1 MPIIKPTQDNFVYIS
16 DPIEQEF
23 GDSNWT
29 GYAPGYKGLGAPYVI
44 EAATT
49 NTNLV
54 TISGIVLV
62 EGDPVIVKD
71 GTDTSV
77 VRGNLGPVDIGSAP
91 KDIKEVVFSGR
102 DLLVDTQTNDP
113 AGVRVAAGGS
123 KVFLVGTASSEIY
136 QYTLS
141 TPYDLSSGSFDN
153 ITLSVSTENN
163 PVDLNFNNN
172 GTKMYVLGS
181 SPNSVYQYTLT
192 TPYNVSS
199 ASYDSVSFD
208 ASLQVSERGGVPIS
222 VELNTDGTKMFIAE
236 STNIHQYLLS
246 TAFDISTTTYD
257 NVSVGFL
264 PTENNYRSI
273 AFNSDGTRLFTLHND
288 NRLYEYTLTT
298 GFDLTTFPTGLSFS
312 YAEYFSVNEEN
323 FPQGA
328 GTGLRIDVTDDD
340 SRIIVSGLT
349 ADGADGSTP
358 ALFDYGLTLTEY
370 SADISSLGLTNAPTV
385 VCRDSLPRMFSS
397 FDLDPG
403 RCISQDTN
411 LDPVNSS
418 TSTTTTFT
426 TPISPLSSTML
437 AGDTVIPLDGKLS
450 DPISGASY
458 DGVEYRF
465 VIDYDPEGIE
475 FNDDGTKIFMVGIRS
490 DSIYQFSLTT
500 PFDVQTATYDQVRY
514 DVSQL
519 TLGDGAPVSIAFNNN
534 GASLFVLVVTT
545 IYQLTLESPYDLSG
559 NVFSP
564 SGASINLSTLAGE
577 LNAITF
583 NNTGTKV
590 YLADFNTV
598 YEIELSTPFD
608 ITTIGI
614 DSPAFT
620 SFSLSTQENAV
631 QDIVFN
637 DVGTKMYVLGDNS
650 NNIFQYSLST
660 AFDITSATYDNV
672 SFNVNSQ
679 DSRAR
684 SIDFSNDGTKLAF
697 IGDSSGDFF
706 HYTLSTPY
714 DISTLTFIGL
724 GPNVFDKYGNDG
736 NSFLNYPQSG
746 TFSANGSRFFVVNTS
761 SARILQ
767 YSLSTPFDISTMST
781 IETFYDVTDQDSF
794 PYGVEFNDNGTKMYM
809 SGGNFGELHE
819 YDLSIAFDL
828 TNGDGEPGV
837 VFSALNVVN
846 FNDGSEFV
854 LNPDGTRLY
863 ILTFSGIVHQFDVA
877 VPYDMST
884 ATETGATSVDI
895 SAVGGSTFLGM
906 AFGANGTKMFLLE
919 ADNDNVYEYDLS
931 TAYDVTTASY
941 TSVSLAV
948 GAQETVP
955 WAITFNDIGSKMYIS
970 GVNTG
975 NINQYTLSTPFDLST
990 ATFDSVIFSF
1000 VNQTGTYDLNFNNDG
1015 TKIYVIIGG
1024 RIYQYNLNTA
1034 YDISTMID
1042 ANDFIDIFTLT
1053 QDIPVNGGLSDPF
1066 SFEFNNDGSKLY
1078 AYEANNSRVAEFL
1091 LPTPFDVTS
1100 AVFRP
1105 NATVAYSN
1113 SPYSVSETFPYKVKF
1128 KPDGTKLYIL
1138 GSSEFIYQYTLSTP
1152 FDTTTISYDNKSFDL
1167 GVEDSANP
1175 YDIHFNLDGTRLY
1188 VMSTG
1193 SPFLIMQYSLSTPWE
1208 VSTLVY
1214 DNVSLNPL
1222 PATSMT
1228 YIAWSTDGTKFYIG
1242 ADGAGSVRLL
1252 QFSVNNTVNG
1262 IPFVEG
1268 TATPLTADAT
1278 ITSTDEE
1285 ISGFAYDE
1293 VSFDISAQEIAPLGL
1308 VFNNDGTALY
1318 VVGSDSDSIFQYTLG
1333 EPFDLSTASYDEV
1346 NFSVAGQM
1354 TQPYS
1359 LTFNTSGLKLF
1370 LVGADTA
1377 TVFEYDV
1384 AIPYDVSSITYNDRN
1399 FAIAEDALL
1408 YDVTFNND
1416 GSKMYIAGG
1425 TNNSVYQYTLSTG
1438 FDVTTATYDSISF
1451 NFQTSQG
1458 DVPLSVEFSADGTKM
1473 YILGLNNEIIY
1484 QYSLSTA
1491 FDIATATDDES
1502 SLDTRSQDGSPRD
1515 FKLSL
1520 DEQVLFMVGASTD
1533 SVYQYS
1539 IVEDAYTLQ
1548 FATQT
1553 FEPGRLI
1560 IPDRSIE
1567 HTNVNSEQ
1575 WVEDYI
1581 ETSYASISAGSR
1593 AVQYKFIADEGQEI
1607 TEARYDLTKLAP
1619 GIRDTRGLT
1628 P

>member
-1 MPIIKPTQDNFVYIS
+1 MCGTSYATVYQD
-16 DPIEQEF
+16 
-23 GDSNWT
+23 
-29 GYAPGYKGLGAPYVI
+29 
-44 EAATT
+44 AT
-49 NTNLV
+49 V
-54 TISGIVLV
+54 
-62 EGDPVIVKD
+62 
-71 GTDTSV
+71 
-77 VRGNLGPVDIGSAP
+77 
-91 KDIKEVVFSGR
+91 
-102 DLLVDTQTNDP
+102 
-113 AGVRVAAGGS
+113 
-123 KVFLVGTASSEIY
+123 Y
-136 QYTLS
+136 QYEVAVA
-141 TPYDLSSGSFDN
+141 YDLSNVTYNGVRFDITGQTVNVGSFAF
-153 ITLSVSTENN
+153 SV
-163 PVDLNFNNN
+163 
-172 GTKMYVLGS
+172 
-181 SPNSVYQYTLT
+181 
-192 TPYNVSS
+192 
-199 ASYDSVSFD
+199 
-208 ASLQVSERGGVPIS
+208 
-222 VELNTDGTKMFIAE
+222 DGTKMFIFDITVE
-236 STNIHQYLLS
+236 DVHQYSLT
-246 TAFDISTTTYD
+246 TAFDLATTSYD
-257 NVSVGFL
+257 NIIYNTASEDDDGKG
-264 PTENNYRSI
+264 I
-273 AFNSDGTRLFTLHND
+273 AFNNAGTKMYISGTRD
-288 NRLYEYTLTT
+288 AGVYQYTM
-298 GFDLTTFPTGLSFS
+298 GNIS
-312 YAEYFSVNEEN
+312 
-323 FPQGA
+323 
-328 GTGLRIDVTDDD
+328 
-340 SRIIVSGLT
+340 
-349 ADGADGSTP
+349 
-358 ALFDYGLTLTEY
+358 Y

-437 AGDTVIPLDGKLS
+437 AGDTVIPLDGKLP

-458 DGVEYRF
+458 DGVEHRF
-465 VIDYDPEGIE
+465 VIDYNPEGIE

-608 ITTIGI
+608 ITTTIGI

-724 GPNVFDKYGNDG
+724 GPNVFAKYGNDG
-736 NSFLNYPQSG
+736 NSFLNNPQSG

-828 TNGDGEPGV
+828 TNGDGDPGV

-919 ADNDNVYEYDLS
+919 ADNNNVYEYDLS

-1015 TKIYVIIGG
+1015 TKIYVINGG

-1053 QDIPVNGGLSDPF
+1053 QDIPVNGGLSDPY

-1113 SPYSVSETFPYKVKF
+1113 SPYNVSETFPYKVKF

-1138 GSSEFIYQYTLSTP
+1138 GSSKFIYQYTLSTP

-1188 VMSTG
+1188 VMSTV

-1214 DNVSLNPL
+1214 DNVSFNPL

-1242 ADGAGSVRLL
+1242 AEGAGSVRLL

-1268 TATPLTADAT
+1268 TATPLTADVT